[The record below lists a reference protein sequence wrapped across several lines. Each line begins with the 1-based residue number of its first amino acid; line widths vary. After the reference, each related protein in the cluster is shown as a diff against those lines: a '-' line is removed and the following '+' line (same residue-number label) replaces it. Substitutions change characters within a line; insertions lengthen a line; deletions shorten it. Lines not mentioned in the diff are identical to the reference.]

1 MSIFISVIVFINI
14 IIPVCASAADV
25 KNDNSFVYIGNGY
38 VVYYDIKNSWD
49 NNQNIEIKIKNIGSE
64 PIANWALK
72 YNAHGEINGLWNG
85 VDYSSSETEYII
97 KNAGYNYE
105 IQPDQEVNFGYCVTG
120 DALEIPKVFEIC
132 SQRTDKAE
140 NEYIV
145 SLNVTNDW
153 DTGFTGEIKIQ
164 NLSSVPIE
172 AWRLNFD
179 SNFTIEDIWNAKFIS
194 AEADSYCIANEYETT
209 PIAPNETK
217 IFGFRASKE
226 SGITPE
232 IFNCTVNGVTINENF
247 ETLKFLETGLALTA
261 FAQYNQEENAIDIFW
276 NTTVQNGTF
285 EILESDDNVKYNK
298 ITETS
303 DYVFYSY
310 IISEDFSEKY
320 FIVRQ
325 ITDDGRRA
333 ESDPILV
340 SNNGN
345 GYSVGFPD
353 SDGDGIPDYLENDLG
368 TDIQKEDTDD
378 DGLTDYEEFYLTG
391 TDPTVYDSITKGVSD
406 SDADT
411 DGDGLSNRKE
421 LELETNPLI
430 EDSDKDDLTDGEEIN
445 TYGTEPL
452 KDDTDGD
459 GIKDGDEIALGLDPL
474 NPETF
479 GVPDSEYVF
488 EVELGTD
495 SENLA
500 KINTEENPFEV
511 SLNIKAA
518 GNVFSNLE
526 ARESVYSK
534 VMTNDATLGICP
546 EFIYDEGCKIDE
558 VVIQFKIDDEYAA
571 EADTQKDE
579 TSEFYGINKY
589 NIFKF
594 FEDTGTLLPVK
605 TEVDVE
611 NSTLSTKVDSL
622 GSYCVIDM
630 EKFFGTF
637 ELKETVT
644 EEQPAVFRALRSAA
658 AVTANSVKAGSEDDS
673 DESKSHLKET
683 DPVNVFFFI
692 DSRLTRNSKAFN
704 TCKGEILKAS
714 TTIFDKSEKA
724 KVYFICCD
732 SASVGNA
739 YKVLYGDSDDG
750 GFTNKVD
757 LFEQL
762 DELGVD
768 HTFKRSYSNNCVLSD
783 ALSFALKRIDKD
795 TASYGFYIF
804 NQENVLFREQNGRDL
819 LSEAI
824 DANINISIISKIDP
838 DYIDGY
844 ALDMYKQTNGTHI
857 KKDSG
862 YSNDILMHM
871 YNTIPDDYDP
881 NSLYMLLAGGLQELT
896 LDAPITKNY
905 MAAAKEMWKNP
916 DSTMYSGYADTDKD
930 GLYDFQEIDFI
941 SGRIKL
947 VNGEL
952 RFPTIKECL
961 DEKRDL
967 FYVDNELNRFF
978 LEDKTELKNIFFKKT
993 CLIPILSDPTTA
1005 DTDEDGFVDYY
1016 EYKCH
1021 ERRNT
1026 AGSDTSIN
1034 YLNGLR
1040 YDEWQAKSDMARL
1053 VKIAG
1058 FTYEPQQKIIKSTQ
1072 YPIQRFFG
1080 FNRLIDKSADNMI
1093 SSAIFCDPIC
1103 FYYGGN
1109 EYMLELWKGQYGIM
1123 SGAEVGL
1130 YYRNPYKLEY
1140 TISLADIV
1148 GVIADFIDKYEDEM
1162 DDYSDIIN
1170 QVVYDL
1176 SRDNIIMSALEFFN
1190 VDLYDLAC
1198 ASVDFFY
1205 DVTKLAKKFNITTDF
1220 TFTYYDDDSCSYDP
1234 NNYYDEKWY
1243 RSVAPDDMIDVSY
1256 EFDTINSSESDDLL
1270 FTRDDTHWWTTGFEW
1285 GKYTNSED
1293 HVSVKITIDFKS
1305 KSMKE
1310 AFITGGRFPS
1320 GTHKTSEDELYKY
1333 QKLGLT
1339 SLIDNSDNKNGI
1351 VRKPELETSD
1361 TEVVLEYLK
1370 YGFNAQ
1376 PQTDDD
1382 KDIIQGNNTEL
1393 IKVYKK
1399 AKELAGISY
1408 DDSSQNKLEKLLYTN
1423 DPNMITVDNFM
1434 DAFDKTDFFTSP
1446 GHCEWLSHA
1455 GLNNTKGFLDDWQN
1469 DTRNS
1474 LLSNL
1479 ADNSVSW
1486 SYGLQFYGTYFD
1498 ILNSAEPAISNLG
1511 INANIFQLLYWSALP
1526 GMNMNDLSNCAKT
1539 LANSKYTDGRS
1550 TKYLYEFY
1558 EEWYHDYEK
1567 EFSINKGYP
1576 YDDSIYKMQLYYNMS
1591 HFPGMVYSTNF
1602 LLQKVLDIQIAD

>member
-1 MSIFISVIVFINI
+1 M
-14 IIPVCASAADV
+14 
-25 KNDNSFVYIGNGY
+25 
-38 VVYYDIKNSWD
+38 
-49 NNQNIEIKIKNIGSE
+49 
-64 PIANWALK
+64 K

-105 IQPDQEVNFGYCVTG
+105 IQPDQEVKFGYCVTG

-153 DTGFTGEIKIQ
+153 GTGFTGEIKIQ

-232 IFNCTVNGVTINENF
+232 IFNCTVNDVTINENF

-298 ITETS
+298 ITEI
-303 DYVFYSY
+303 YNFMLYSY
-310 IISEDFSEKY
+310 KISENFSEKY

-325 ITDDGRRA
+325 TTNDGRTA
-333 ESDPILV
+333 EADPILL

-345 GYSVGFPD
+345 AYSVGFPD
-353 SDGDGIPDYLENDLG
+353 SDGDGIPDYLEKDLG
-368 TDIQKEDTDD
+368 TDTQKEDTDD

-411 DGDGLSNRKE
+411 DGDGLNNRKE

-430 EDSDKDDLTDGEEIN
+430 KDSDKDGLTDGKEIN

-474 NPETF
+474 NPEAF

-558 VVIQFKIDDEYAA
+558 VVIQFKIDDEYAT

-579 TSEFYGINKY
+579 ISEFYGIKKY

-611 NSTLSTKVDSL
+611 NGTLSTKVDSL

-630 EKFFGTF
+630 ERFFDTF

-658 AVTANSVKAGSEDDS
+658 AVTANSVKADSEDDS

-692 DSRLTRNSKAFN
+692 DSRVTRNSDAFN
-704 TCKGEILKAS
+704 ACKEEILNVS
-714 TTIFDKSEKA
+714 MTIFKKSEKA
-724 KVYFICCD
+724 KVYFLYCD

-739 YKVLYGDSDDG
+739 YKVLYGDSNDG
-750 GFTNKVD
+750 GFTNSKS

-762 DELGVD
+762 NELGVD
-768 HTFKRSYSNNCVLSD
+768 HTFSRSYRNNCVLSD

-862 YSNDILMHM
+862 FSNDILMHM

-881 NSLYMLLAGGLQELT
+881 NSLYMLLAGGLQEVT

-952 RFPTIKECL
+952 RFPTIKKCL
-961 DEKRDL
+961 DEKSSL

-978 LEDKTELKNIFFKKT
+978 LEDKTELKNIFFNKT

-1021 ERRNT
+1021 EKRNT

-1034 YLNGLR
+1034 YLNGLKSNNW
-1040 YDEWQAKSDMARL
+1040 EAKSDVGHLTRT
-1053 VKIAG
+1053 AG
-1058 FTYEPQQKIIKSTQ
+1058 FSYDPKQKTLYSDLT
-1072 YPIQRFFG
+1072 PIQRFFG
-1080 FNRLIDKSADNMI
+1080 FSRTVDLAADPVL
-1093 SSAIFCDPIC
+1093 SSSIYCDPIY
-1103 FYYGGN
+1103 FYYNGK
-1109 EYMLELWKGQYGIM
+1109 EYLLELWKGQYGLM
-1123 SGAEVGL
+1123 TGVEVGL
-1130 YYRNPYKLEY
+1130 YYRNPCMVNK
-1140 TISLADIV
+1140 TIKVSKVLTQI
-1148 GVIADFIDKYEDEM
+1148 
-1162 DDYSDIIN
+1162 SDIIEQYSDDIDTMRRILMADSTIAYICELVN
-1170 QVVYDL
+1170 V
-1176 SRDNIIMSALEFFN
+1176 NIWVAN
-1190 VDLYDLAC
+1190 AVDLISRITKGLEYLGI
-1198 ASVDFFY
+1198 VDEIQI
-1205 DVTKLAKKFNITTDF
+1205 LG
-1220 TFTYYDDDSCSYDP
+1220 YDDEM
-1234 NNYYDEKWY
+1234 EKWY
-1243 RSVAPDDMIDVSY
+1243 RCVEDRDMISVNY
-1256 EFDTINSSESDDLL
+1256 EVYKGDDLL
-1270 FTRDDTHWWTTGFEW
+1270 FERNATHWWTTGFEW
-1285 GKYTNSED
+1285 GEFTEYENELN
-1293 HVSVKITIDFKS
+1293 VKIKIDFNNDYLC
-1305 KSMKE
+1305 E
-1310 AFITGGRFPS
+1310 AFIDGGYYPEDIQKMNQQEADANQKH
-1320 GTHKTSEDELYKY
+1320 GLKTAVENSINSSSYSNYEYNGGSVVEITYKDY
-1333 QKLGLT
+1333 IISNENSTDTRQIQSSSQKNL
-1339 SLIDNSDNKNGI
+1339 
-1351 VRKPELETSD
+1351 
-1361 TEVVLEYLK
+1361 
-1370 YGFNAQ
+1370 
-1376 PQTDDD
+1376 
-1382 KDIIQGNNTEL
+1382 IQGNNKEM
-1393 IKVYKK
+1393 IKVYNF
-1399 AKELAGISY
+1399 AKEKADINY
-1408 DDSSQNKLEKLLYTN
+1408 SQDNILYTN
-1423 DPNMITVDNFM
+1423 DPNLMTIEDFVT
-1434 DAFDKTDFFTSP
+1434 AFLESGFLTSD
-1446 GHCEWLSHA
+1446 GYLNWLRHSMKIGA
-1455 GLNNTKGFLDDWQN
+1455 LGWTENDGIKFDLNLAYNVLSSQISLSYGLNNMAETLFPLLTSVLELADQGTSTAFSCVSGLFSNTVKNIDVYEIPNGELSRASKEFISSLCNELSKVAAQKYSYLGNGESHYIYEYYDDWYAEYTN
-1469 DTRNS
+1469 
-1474 LLSNL
+1474 
-1479 ADNSVSW
+1479 A
-1486 SYGLQFYGTYFD
+1486 YGIMYGYGD
-1498 ILNSAEPAISNLG
+1498 SE
-1511 INANIFQLLYWSALP
+1511 
-1526 GMNMNDLSNCAKT
+1526 
-1539 LANSKYTDGRS
+1539 
-1550 TKYLYEFY
+1550 YLYSVNHMLGLSMAAKFIIER
-1558 EEWYHDYEK
+1558 
-1567 EFSINKGYP
+1567 IR
-1576 YDDSIYKMQLYYNMS
+1576 
-1591 HFPGMVYSTNF
+1591 
-1602 LLQKVLDIQIAD
+1602 LLDFA